1 MAIQHINQVELS
13 RRWRL
18 SPRTLERW
26 RCQGT
31 GPQYLKVGG
40 RVVYRLADIEAYE
53 AAQLRATSDDAN
65 HPARRA
71 APAGAGVSVVSM
83 ARPIR
88 IQPPR
93 LSEIE
98 LCAWIAQAE
107 PGAVLEYHRG
117 YLALDR
123 TAFGRFADTP
133 ARAALAQLGSRAHD
147 LAERGLV
154 HLVQLRHGAED
165 YSYFAIARP
174 RREGA
179 LPDFASLTITEEA
192 A

>member
-1 MAIQHINQVELS
+1 MAQPSII
-13 RRWRL
+13 
-18 SPRTLERW
+18 
-26 RCQGT
+26 
-31 GPQYLKVGG
+31 
-40 RVVYRLADIEAYE
+40 
-53 AAQLRATSDDAN
+53 
-65 HPARRA
+65 
-71 APAGAGVSVVSM
+71 
-83 ARPIR
+83 PI
-88 IQPPR
+88 PR
-93 LSEIE
+93 LRVTEIE

-107 PGAVLEYHRG
+107 PGAVLAYHRG

-133 ARAALAQLGSRAHD
+133 ARAALATLGRRAHD

-165 YSYFAIARP
+165 YSYLAVARP
-174 RREGA
+174 RPKGA

>member
-1 MAIQHINQVELS
+1 VNVL
-13 RRWRL
+13 
-18 SPRTLERW
+18 
-26 RCQGT
+26 
-31 GPQYLKVGG
+31 
-40 RVVYRLADIEAYE
+40 
-53 AAQLRATSDDAN
+53 
-65 HPARRA
+65 
-71 APAGAGVSVVSM
+71 SM
-83 ARPIR
+83 ARPVR

-107 PGAVLEYHRG
+107 PGEVLEYYRG
-117 YLALDR
+117 FLALDR
-123 TAFGRFADTP
+123 TAFGRFGDTP

-154 HLVQLRHGAED
+154 HLVQLRHGTED

>member
-1 MAIQHINQVELS
+1 MRGRSLQPTAPLVWCG
-13 RRWRL
+13 R
-18 SPRTLERW
+18 ER
-26 RCQGT
+26 GEH
-31 GPQYLKVGG
+31 G
-40 RVVYRLADIEAYE
+40 
-53 AAQLRATSDDAN
+53 
-65 HPARRA
+65 
-71 APAGAGVSVVSM
+71 APV
-83 ARPIR
+83 R

-133 ARAALAQLGSRAHD
+133 ARAALAQLGARAHD

-174 RREGA
+174 RRKGA